1 MQLAPSISATNLT
14 GKLINPPRGRKN
26 KKKQEK
32 EKKKRKNR
40 FKKQNSALISETVFG
55 FPRRSTHHLPH
66 GRKSH

>member
-32 EKKKRKNR
+32 EKKKRK
-40 FKKQNSALISETVFG
+40 KPI
-55 FPRRSTHHLPH
+55 
-66 GRKSH
+66 